1 MPQYLSPGVYVEEV
15 PSAVKPIAGV
25 STSTAGFIGVVPDS
39 LDQPLARLTNV
50 VIAKGDGAI
59 TVFNLPV
66 YPIDV
71 GNSQVKEDGG
81 SMATLTNDDANKVSK
96 ATFASAPASGSKI
109 TASIL
114 PSFAPVAAGTPK
126 LCTNFGE
133 FKKFFGDFSSDQ
145 NHSYLAQ
152 AVYGYF
158 NNGGSR
164 CYVMR
169 VAAEGDIPKFL
180 INLEAI
186 DEISIVAKRA
196 SIRRQLTRRSS
207 VCWTWRHRST
217 TLSRTSSTLKASIAC
232 GHFRDAAFEYGV
244 RAPSVATRIGV
255 T

>member
-1 MPQYLSPGVYVEEV
+1 
-15 PSAVKPIAGV
+15 
-25 STSTAGFIGVVPDS
+25 
-39 LDQPLARLTNV
+39 
-50 VIAKGDGAI
+50 
-59 TVFNLPV
+59 
-66 YPIDV
+66 
-71 GNSQVKEDGG
+71 
-81 SMATLTNDDANKVSK
+81 MATLTNDDANKVSK

-207 VCWTWRHRST
+207 VCWTWKHRST
-217 TLSRTSSTLKASIAC
+217 TWFRTNSTPKASIAC